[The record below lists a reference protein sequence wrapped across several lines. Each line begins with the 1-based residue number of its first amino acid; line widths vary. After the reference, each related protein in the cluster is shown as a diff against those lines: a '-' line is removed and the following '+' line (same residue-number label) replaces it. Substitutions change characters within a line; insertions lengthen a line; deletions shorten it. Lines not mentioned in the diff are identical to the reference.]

1 MLLSSRWFFQFDRIV
16 SFVFR
21 KNSRIA
27 KSPFKINWPVILSF
41 PCHLKPLSYH
51 TPSAHSAV
59 EIGESQP
66 LKEGIEPNSSSI
78 QERNGK
84 ESWAKI
90 NRNKLLLT
98 FMSIILML
106 TLMGVGF
113 GVPLSY
119 HLMVNGVIINI
130 VGFFGI
136 IANLLIMR
144 VSSQQQMRSS
154 INIIICG
161 KT

>member
-1 MLLSSRWFFQFDRIV
+1 MYGTVYRVYRVL
-16 SFVFR
+16 
-21 KNSRIA
+21 
-27 KSPFKINWPVILSF
+27 PF
-41 PCHLKPLSYH
+41 PCPLKPLSYH

-78 QERNGK
+78 QERNGIK
-84 ESWAKI
+84 LWANIHGK
-90 NRNKLLLT
+90 KLILT
-98 FMSIILML
+98 FMTIMLML
-106 TLMGVGF
+106 ILMGVGF

-161 KT
+161 KTYVLIRE

>member
-1 MLLSSRWFFQFDRIV
+1 M
-16 SFVFR
+16 
-21 KNSRIA
+21 
-27 KSPFKINWPVILSF
+27 
-41 PCHLKPLSYH
+41 SYH

-66 LKEGIEPNSSSI
+66 LKEGIEPNSSST
-78 QERNGK
+78 QERYGK
-84 ESWAKI
+84 NLWANIHGK
-90 NRNKLLLT
+90 KLILT
-98 FMSIILML
+98 FMTIML
-106 TLMGVGF
+106 ILMGVGF

-119 HLMVNGVIINI
+119 HLMVNGVVINI

-161 KT
+161 KTYVLISFDSVYRDFSPYANFITAIFITAVFQNFPDI

>member
-1 MLLSSRWFFQFDRIV
+1 M
-16 SFVFR
+16 
-21 KNSRIA
+21 
-27 KSPFKINWPVILSF
+27 
-41 PCHLKPLSYH
+41 
-51 TPSAHSAV
+51 
-59 EIGESQP
+59 EIGENQP
-66 LKEGIEPNSSSI
+66 LKEGIHPNSSSI
-78 QERNGK
+78 QEKNGK

-90 NRNKLLLT
+90 HRKKLMLT
-98 FMSIILML
+98 FMSIILIL

-136 IANLLIMR
+136 IANVLIMR

-161 KT
+161 KIYILLRFNHYLICILLN

>member
-1 MLLSSRWFFQFDRIV
+1 MYSTVYRVYRVL
-16 SFVFR
+16 
-21 KNSRIA
+21 
-27 KSPFKINWPVILSF
+27 PF
-41 PCHLKPLSYH
+41 PCPLKPLSYH

-84 ESWAKI
+84 ESWANIHGK
-90 NRNKLLLT
+90 KLIFT
-98 FMSIILML
+98 FMTIMLML
-106 TLMGVGF
+106 ILMGVGF

-161 KT
+161 KTYVLIRE

>member
-1 MLLSSRWFFQFDRIV
+1 M
-16 SFVFR
+16 
-21 KNSRIA
+21 
-27 KSPFKINWPVILSF
+27 
-41 PCHLKPLSYH
+41 SYH

-161 KT
+161 KTYVLIRD